1 MTPLTFTIFESIR
14 PAMLTKRF
22 TLDADGAIVKTPAAQ
37 MVEGRARTVEVANLD
52 ELSALLDGMTSAQA
66 AGYGIAPGHPDARI
80 VPDERVP
87 DDAAAISR
95 SRCFFQFAPRPGV
108 MMLDHDGHPDGSL
121 DPDALRAMLVE
132 AVPELADVPML
143 WRASASS
150 GIETC
155 DGDALTGIN
164 GQRLYVAVS
173 DASCIPD
180 AGRALATR
188 LWAAGIGWFNVSR
201 AGSLLARTI
210 VDTSVWQPERLD
222 FAGPPV
228 LGEGL
233 RRAPPPA
240 RVMGPADAV
249 PFDLRRI
256 QADGEHRAAAVK
268 YEAQQREAVAA
279 AARTQREAWIEAEAP
294 KLAAARD
301 IDIEQA
307 REVLAH
313 ATSRHLLMGDFVLVT
328 ADGNEVTVGEVLD
341 NPARWHGARFADP
354 LEPEYAG
361 DCRIAWANLRGGG
374 KPFIYSHAHGGQRFT
389 LARPA
394 RRVLLATGDRARIV
408 DNVLA
413 ALRAEGEVFDF
424 GEGAGGIARVAGGN
438 VIPVSRDWLLDFI
451 DRTVS
456 FYKMRKAGDTFV
468 EAPADAPATLA
479 ASILAKGGERG
490 FRRLVAVTTAPTLR
504 ADGSVL
510 DEPGHDEASGLLYL
524 AGLEA
529 PRVPRAPSAADAVD
543 ALRVLWEPVRL
554 FPFGDDTDRGVM
566 LAAMLTACLR
576 ASLPTAPGF
585 AFDAPAAGS
594 GKTLLGKVLGILATG
609 ESPAVLPP
617 AGERDDEARKRLFAA
632 LRDGRRVLLWDN
644 VREPLGG
651 AAIDAFLTAPTFAD
665 RVLGVSETAVLPN
678 RALFV
683 ATGNNLRLVGDT
695 CRRVLVA
702 RIDPQDERPYG
713 RRFAFDP
720 EQTVRGQ
727 RVRLVVAA
735 LTIIRAWVA
744 AGRPRLAA
752 GSMAS
757 FEQWDELVRQPVL
770 WVASEAARRDAAL
783 PGFVDPADAIV
794 RAFANDPET
803 AKLAAMLA
811 TWDACFGTRPTAVK
825 DAIRHSALSGTDAA
839 AQALADAID
848 EVAGERGQANSR
860 ILGRWVER
868 QVGRRHGGRW
878 FVAGRMRDGYKTWAI
893 EREPR
898 RPAETDPLKPTEPTE
913 SRTTRDGAR
922 AARLDSV
929 GLVDESGFPA
939 ANGGGHVAVPADA
952 GPAAEVF

>member
-1 MTPLTFTIFESIR
+1 MTPLAFTVFESLR
-14 PAMLTKRF
+14 PAVLTKRIA
-22 TLDADGAIVKTPAAQ
+22 LGPDGALVKSPAAQ
-37 MVEGRARTVEVANLD
+37 MTEGHARLVEVPSLD
-52 ELSALLDGMTSAQA
+52 GLSELLDGLTSAQA
-66 AGYGIAPGHPDARI
+66 TGYGIAPGHATTRI
-80 VPDERVP
+80 VT
-87 DDAAAISR
+87 DDAVPTDGTAISR
-95 SRCFFQFAPRPGV
+95 SRRFFQFAPRPGV
-108 MMLDHDGHPDGSL
+108 MMLDHDGHPDGPL
-121 DPDALRAMLVE
+121 DPDALHAMLVQ
-132 AVPELADVPML
+132 AVPELADAPML

-155 DGDALTGIN
+155 GGDLLTGIN

-173 DASCIPD
+173 DASRIPE

-222 FAGPPV
+222 FVGPPV

-233 RRAPPPA
+233 RRGLPPA
-240 RVMGPADAV
+240 RIMGPADAA
-249 PFDLRRI
+249 PFDLQRI
-256 QADGEHRAAAVK
+256 HADGEHDAAAKK
-268 YEAQQREAVAA
+268 YEARQREAVAA
-279 AARTQREAWIEAEAP
+279 TARTQREAWIEAEAP
-294 KLAAARD
+294 KLAVTRD

-307 REVLAH
+307 REVLAQ
-313 ATSRHLLMGDFVLVT
+313 AASRHVLMGDFVLVT
-328 ADGNEVTVGEVLD
+328 QDGDEVTVGDVLD

-361 DCRIAWANLRGGG
+361 DHRIAWANLRGGG
-374 KPFIYSHAHGGQRFT
+374 KPFIFSHAHGGQRFT

-394 RRVLLATGDRARIV
+394 RRVLLANGDRARIV

-413 ALRAEGEVFDF
+413 ALRVDGEVFDF
-424 GEGAGGIARVAGGN
+424 GEGAGGIARVAGDN

-451 DRTVS
+451 DRTVA
-456 FYKMRKAGDTFV
+456 FFKMRKAGDAFV

-524 AGLEA
+524 AGLDA
-529 PRVPRAPSAADAVD
+529 PRVPRAPSASDAVD

-576 ASLPTAPGF
+576 ARLPTAPGF

-735 LTIIRAWVA
+735 LTIIRAWIA
-744 AGRPRLAA
+744 AGRPRLAT
-752 GSMAS
+752 GSTAS

-770 WVASEAARRDAAL
+770 WVASEAARRDDAL
-783 PGFVDPADAIV
+783 PGFADPCDAV
-794 RAFANDPET
+794 LRAFANDPET

-811 TWDACFGTRPTAVK
+811 TWDTCFGSRPTAVK
-825 DAIRHSALSGTDAA
+825 DAIRHSETPGTDATV
-839 AQALADAID
+839 QALADAID
-848 EVAGERGQANSR
+848 EVAGERGRANSR
-860 ILGRWVER
+860 ILGRWIER

-898 RPAETDPLKPTEPTE
+898 RPIGKGPLKPTEPTE
-913 SRTTRDGAR
+913 AQAERGGGPATTA
-922 AARLDSV
+922 DSV
-929 GLVDESGFPA
+929 GLVDVSGFPA
-939 ANGGGHVAVPADA
+939 VKRASDAAVPADA